1 MVGIRVDGPRAERRV
16 MGRRE
21 AGGGDTVSGFV
32 LSELRVGSG
41 GWGVCMASRVYGAIG
56 GELLLRRR
64 IY

>member
-1 MVGIRVDGPRAERRV
+1 VVGIRVDGPRAERRV

-21 AGGGDTVSGFV
+21 AGGGDTVRGFV